1 MNLSDDS
8 YRLKSREMAEALA
21 LIGLVS
27 NIFGFIEFGIA
38 FVSATQYLNDAR
50 KIPDIGEL
58 DTILARHKYFS
69 KQMESSGVKLLDDE
83 SKILDMVTE
92 CDEVAVKLRQLTKP
106 LSTRPEARSRA
117 ADNFRIVL
125 KFMFNKKEIQEL
137 RDRLLR
143 MDNEIRGYI
152 QSAMQR

>member
-1 MNLSDDS
+1 
-8 YRLKSREMAEALA
+8 MAEALA

-38 FVSATQYLNDAR
+38 LVSATQYLNDAR

-58 DTILARHKYFS
+58 DIILARHKYFR
-69 KQMESSGVKLLDDE
+69 KQMESSGVKLLNVE
-83 SKILDMVTE
+83 WNILEMVTE
-92 CDEVAVKLRQLTKP
+92 CDEVAKKLRQLTKL
-106 LSTRPEARSRA
+106 LSTKPDARSRT
-117 ADNFRIVL
+117 ADNLRIAL
-125 KFMFNKKEIQEL
+125 KFMFSKKEIQEL

-143 MDNEIRGYI
+143 MDNEIRGYM